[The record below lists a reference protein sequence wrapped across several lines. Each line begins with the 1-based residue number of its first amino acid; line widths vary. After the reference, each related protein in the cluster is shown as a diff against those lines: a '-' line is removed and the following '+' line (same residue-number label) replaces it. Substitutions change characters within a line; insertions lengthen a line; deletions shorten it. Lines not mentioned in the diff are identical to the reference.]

1 MNSIYS
7 YTRDDFI
14 NYFININE
22 KKFKADQLFD
32 WLYKKRVVNFDLMN
46 NLNKNVISK
55 LKNDFIINN
64 ILILKK
70 DIGKDV
76 CKYLFKLHDDE
87 KIEAVLMY
95 HDYGISLCISTQVGC
110 NMSCSFCESG
120 RLKKRRNLEVCE
132 MVLQILEIEKI
143 PLDKCFELA
152 KENYFE
158 QATLNLA
165 ILMYYFK
172 YIKK

>member
-64 ILILKK
+64 ILIL
-70 DIGKDV
+70 
-76 CKYLFKLHDDE
+76 
-87 KIEAVLMY
+87 
-95 HDYGISLCISTQVGC
+95 
-110 NMSCSFCESG
+110 
-120 RLKKRRNLEVCE
+120 
-132 MVLQILEIEKI
+132 
-143 PLDKCFELA
+143 
-152 KENYFE
+152 
-158 QATLNLA
+158 
-165 ILMYYFK
+165 
-172 YIKK
+172 

>member
-70 DIGKDV
+70 DIGKDSV
-76 CKYLFKLHDDE
+76 QYFSAWLINFRGG
-87 KIEAVLMY
+87 V
-95 HDYGISLCISTQVGC
+95 
-110 NMSCSFCESG
+110 
-120 RLKKRRNLEVCE
+120 
-132 MVLQILEIEKI
+132 EI
-143 PLDKCFELA
+143 
-152 KENYFE
+152 
-158 QATLNLA
+158 A
-165 ILMYYFK
+165 IH
-172 YIKK
+172 